1 MTDGAKYLDRFGEH
15 LLLERGLSRQTMES
29 YGSDLRQLFAFLDG
43 QGVADLTKVTRNDLL
58 DFLESGQDQELATS
72 TLARRLVSLR
82 VFFHFLYREKAIP
95 VDVSAVIDS
104 PRLWRLAPN
113 FLNLQEVEALL
124 QAFRGNDPLE
134 IRNRAIL
141 EILYASGLRASEIT
155 ALRQDG
161 LDFDNMILRVIG
173 KGSKERIVPF
183 GHSALKS
190 LRRYLE
196 QARPVLAERGGR
208 QPQVFLSDNGRPLTR
223 ARIWMIVKEAARR
236 AGIDKPVYPHA
247 IRHSFAT
254 HLLANGADLRVIQEL
269 LGHASIGTT
278 QIYTHFNAG
287 EIQQAHR
294 RFHPRA

>member
-1 MTDGAKYLDRFGEH
+1 MSDNSVYLDRFGEF
-15 LLLERGLSRQTMES
+15 LLLERGLSKATLES
-29 YGSDLRQLFAFLDG
+29 YGGDIRQLFDFLED
-43 QGVADLTKVTRNDLL
+43 QGITDLANVTRNDLL
-58 DFLESGQDQELATS
+58 DFLESGQERDLAAA

-104 PRLWRLAPN
+104 PRLWRLAPH
-113 FLNLQEVEALL
+113 FLNLQEVDALL
-124 QAFRGNDPLE
+124 QAFHGGDPLE

-141 EILYASGLRASEIT
+141 EILYASGLRASEVT
-155 ALRQDG
+155 VLRQDG
-161 LDFDNMILRVIG
+161 IDFENMILRVIG

-196 QARPVLAERGGR
+196 QVRPALAERGGR
-208 QPQVFLSDNGRPLTR
+208 HPQVFLSNNGLPLTR
-223 ARIWMIVKEAARR
+223 ARIWMIVKEAATR
-236 AGIDKPVYPHA
+236 ANIDKPVYPHVL
-247 IRHSFAT
+247 RHSFAT

-287 EIQQAHR
+287 EIQSAHR